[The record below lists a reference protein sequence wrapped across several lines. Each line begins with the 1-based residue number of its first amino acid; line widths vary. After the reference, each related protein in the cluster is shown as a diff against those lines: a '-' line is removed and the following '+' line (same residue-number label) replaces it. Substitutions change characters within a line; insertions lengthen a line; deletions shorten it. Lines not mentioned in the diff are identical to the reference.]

1 MANQEINDIIRD
13 FVNFDIEKNYYQKE
27 DKEELVR
34 QFKKIVYEDEISV
47 RKFLKAMFEA
57 SKKLAS
63 EYSLIA
69 SDSEVE
75 EVPVEIEEPVE
86 GEIEVEEPED
96 ASEVETEEETTTA
109 EESNQSLMSKVAS
122 NILYE

>member
-1 MANQEINDIIRD
+1 MANKEINDIIRY

-34 QFKKIVYEDEISV
+34 QFKKIVYEDETNV
-47 RKFLKAMFEA
+47 RQFLKAFFESA
-57 SKKLAS
+57 KKLAS
-63 EYSLIA
+63 EYSLVT
-69 SDSEVE
+69 SDSETE
-75 EVPVEIEEPVE
+75 EIPVEIPEPVE

-96 ASEVETEEETTTA
+96 ASEETEPITQ
-109 EESNQSLMSKVAS
+109 EESFNRIIRHAAA

>member
-1 MANQEINDIIRD
+1 MENTEINDIIRD

-34 QFKKIVYEDEISV
+34 QFKQIVYEDEISV
-47 RKFLKAMFEA
+47 RKFLKAMFESA
-57 SKKLAS
+57 KKLAS
-63 EYSLIA
+63 EYSLVA
-69 SDSEVE
+69 SDSETE
-75 EVPVEIEEPVE
+75 EIPVEIEEPVE

-96 ASEVETEEETTTA
+96 SLEEPTST
-109 EESNQSLMSKVAS
+109 EESNQSFMSKVAS